1 MSSKRKEPSESRTRW
16 SAWRRRLLLSF
27 ATLALAL
34 WAMMQAAQLKVVW
47 RSYSAPELTVF
58 RLPGALS
65 VARVSQR
72 WLIIDRAEQ
81 AVFSAS
87 LPPPR
92 FEMGGLALIG
102 LDRLHGAPL
111 GDGVKGY
118 EGESWAFSK
127 EGVNVTLLRPRVL
140 NVHIPL

>member
-1 MSSKRKEPSESRTRW
+1 
-16 SAWRRRLLLSF
+16 LLSF
-27 ATLALAL
+27 ATLAVAL
-34 WAMMQAAQLKVVW
+34 WAMMQAEQVKLVW
-47 RSYSAPELTVF
+47 RSYSTPELTVF
-58 RLPGALS
+58 RLPEDFF

-72 WLIIDRAEQ
+72 WLVIDRAEQ
-81 AVFSAS
+81 GVFSAS

-92 FEMGGLALIG
+92 FEIGGLALIG

-127 EGVNVTLLRPRVL
+127 EGVDVTLLRPRAHK
-140 NVHIPL
+140 VHIPLQSGQ